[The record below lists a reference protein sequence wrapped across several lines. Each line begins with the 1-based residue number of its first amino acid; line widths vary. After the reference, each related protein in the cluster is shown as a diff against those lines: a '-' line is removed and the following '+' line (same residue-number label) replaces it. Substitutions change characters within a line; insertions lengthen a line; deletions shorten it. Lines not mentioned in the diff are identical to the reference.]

1 MARFDVYRNPRRS
14 AAHAP
19 YLLDV
24 QCDWLRTGLRV
35 VVPLVKPEYH
45 GPQMKKLNPM
55 VQVDGD
61 DFIVSPS
68 EIGSIPDG
76 DLHKPVGN
84 LAADREALVSAL
96 DFLFQG
102 Y

>member
-1 MARFDVYRNPRRS
+1 MD
-14 AAHAP
+14 
-19 YLLDV
+19 L

-55 VQVDGD
+55 VQVEGD

-76 DLHKPVGN
+76 ELHKPVGN
-84 LAADREALVSAL
+84 LAADREALVAAL